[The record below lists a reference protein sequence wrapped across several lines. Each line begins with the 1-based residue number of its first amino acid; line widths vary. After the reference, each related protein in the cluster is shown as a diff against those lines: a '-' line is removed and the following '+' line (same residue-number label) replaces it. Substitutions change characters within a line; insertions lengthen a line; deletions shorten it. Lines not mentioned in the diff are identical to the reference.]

1 MANKSAIRNLVYRGY
16 AVLTPQVFRAIDL
29 RARRHAGSVFEIA
42 TSDDME
48 GAWGLTH
55 MMVGDV
61 FTDLRKLRASRY
73 EEPIYKNAAVLTICN
88 QVRVSD
94 FHGAARPEI
103 DLAAIPADRIYD
115 YVSWHEIGH
124 KADNFDRFGFL
135 LSEGL
140 RSDETSRAL
149 GRLNEILADR
159 FAWSKMFPNKPLP
172 VRKGCESVVH
182 WVEEWVSRF
191 ISGGIR
197 RGRAVTP
204 VTDDPLMFVPID
216 HVKKGMKWS
225 SLYKAGSE
233 AVTPLWLAAIKRA
246 QGDIHDYDLRRF
258 QVTAR
263 RMAERWA
270 RIADNPTAEA
280 MEYNRKGII
289 SSYLFEE
296 ERAELIRSAKESA
309 DSDMESAA

>member
-1 MANKSAIRNLVYRGY
+1 MTSKMAIRNLVYRGH

-42 TSDDME
+42 TSDEME

-61 FTDLRKLRASRY
+61 FTDLRKLRDNRY
-73 EEPIYKNAAVLTICN
+73 EDPIYNNASVLTICN

-94 FHGAARPEI
+94 FHGANRPEI
-103 DLAAIPADRIYD
+103 DLAAIPADRIYE

-124 KADNFDRFGFL
+124 KADNFDRVGFL
-135 LSEGL
+135 LSDDM

-172 VRKGCESVVH
+172 MRKGCESVAQ
-182 WVEEWVSRF
+182 WVDEWVNRF
-191 ISGGIR
+191 VSGGIR
-197 RGRAVTP
+197 RGRVATP
-204 VTDDPLMFVPID
+204 VTDNPLMCVPLG

-225 SLYKAGSE
+225 SLYKPSGE

-246 QGDIHDYDLRRF
+246 QSDIHDYDLRRF

-289 SSYLFEE
+289 SS
-296 ERAELIRSAKESA
+296 
-309 DSDMESAA
+309 